1 MAFFYLVLFVLFT
14 YFLNAL
20 ILFSASALLKLTIFY
35 FSLVTESPIKPSDE
49 VEALL
54 ISLSNNLPTEAL

>member
-20 ILFSASALLKLTIFY
+20 ILFSASALLKLMIFY

-54 ISLSNNLPTEAL
+54 IS

>member
-1 MAFFYLVLFVLFT
+1 M
-14 YFLNAL
+14 
-20 ILFSASALLKLTIFY
+20 IFY

-54 ISLSNNLPTEAL
+54 ISWSNNLPTEAL